1 MARAL
6 VVQHT
11 PTEGLGGLQEWL
23 PDAGVHVH
31 PIHPYLGHRVPPSV
45 EGDALIV
52 LGGPM
57 GAMDDDVAPWLPA
70 VRSLLATAIDDGV
83 PTLGICLGA
92 QMLAVAAGGEVVKG
106 AAGPEIGVG
115 AVDVT
120 GSDELLSEG
129 RLPVVQWHYD
139 TVSRMPEG
147 ATLLA
152 SSDAYRVQA
161 FRVGDV
167 AWGVQFHPEAT
178 LPMVTEWAA
187 EDADNIRTMLGRT
200 PEEIVKAMAEAQAEL
215 AAAGEALA
223 QRFASVITG

>member
-6 VVQHT
+6 IVQHT
-11 PTEGLGGLQEWL
+11 PTEGLGWLQEWL

-57 GAMDDDVAPWLPA
+57 GAYDDNEAPWLPA
-70 VRSLLATAIDDGV
+70 VRSLLSTAIDDGV

-92 QMLAVAAGGEVVKG
+92 QLLAVAAGGEVIKG
-106 AAGPEIGVG
+106 PAGPEIGVLDVEV
-115 AVDVT
+115 AV
-120 GSDELLSEG
+120 SDDLMTEG
-129 RLPVVQWHYD
+129 TLPVVQWHYD
-139 TVSRMPEG
+139 AVSRMPAA

-152 SSDAYRVQA
+152 SSKSYEVQA

-178 LPMVTEWAA
+178 LPMVAEWAE
-187 EDADNIRTMLGRT
+187 EDQANIRTMLGRT
-200 PEEIVKAMAEAQAEL
+200 PEDIVGDMADAQARV
-215 AAAGEALA
+215 AAAGEELA
-223 QRFASVITG
+223 RRFAAVITG